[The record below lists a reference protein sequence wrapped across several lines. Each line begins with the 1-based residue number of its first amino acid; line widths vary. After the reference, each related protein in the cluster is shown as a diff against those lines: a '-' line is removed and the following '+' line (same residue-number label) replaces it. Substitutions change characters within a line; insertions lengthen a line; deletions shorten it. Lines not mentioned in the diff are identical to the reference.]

1 MNGMKMRDDQW
12 GLAARIALVGG
23 AAMALAA
30 CVQVKAPDKPIEINL
45 NIRIE
50 QEIVYKL
57 DGDAKKLI
65 EQNTGIF

>member
-1 MNGMKMRDDQW
+1 MNGMKMRDDQR
-12 GLAARIALVGG
+12 GMAARFALFT
-23 AAMALAA
+23 AAALPLAA